1 MSLPGGPLSTRPA
14 QNVTDL
20 FRLAITGREARAG
33 KGGKERPFSP
43 IVLECYRSNS
53 YIKQK
58 CVCVFSYEWFRR
70 FCNKETH
77 FGASLCA
84 IQVLECQLNHKQPT
98 EERESRMGKMQG
110 LFDLYTEC
118 DFLIMCFISCHRT
131 HRALS
136 FPSRRV
142 PLLLR
147 SGTRGASCGAGAGNG
162 VSVREREK
170 EARGYEVCVGEG

>member
-1 MSLPGGPLSTRPA
+1 
-14 QNVTDL
+14 
-20 FRLAITGREARAG
+20 
-33 KGGKERPFSP
+33 
-43 IVLECYRSNS
+43 
-53 YIKQK
+53 
-58 CVCVFSYEWFRR
+58 
-70 FCNKETH
+70 
-77 FGASLCA
+77 
-84 IQVLECQLNHKQPT
+84 
-98 EERESRMGKMQG
+98 MQG